1 LSTEPPPRIR
11 KTLSLFARL
20 GVKRFQFALAHHAG
34 RMPVV
39 TYATWR
45 TASTSVHHAIRA
57 SGTWPAIKVH
67 SLNPSYQ
74 LRSADGS
81 RILAAAGEHVGDRV
95 VRRHALLR
103 GRAARWVL
111 LLRDP
116 MSVALSMAAGGL
128 DVDVAGIASPEELR
142 SRVRSAPT
150 WAIDSWLEHDVL
162 ASLGWSPFTM
172 AFDADRG
179 WAEATF
185 RHGHVLVMR
194 TDIPDSAKSEALSRF
209 LARPVRVGRGN
220 GSAEHGKAS
229 GHRDLRHA
237 LASEPGVVEAALS
250 TAAAK
255 HFWSDAQRT
264 AMRDRWLPG
273 RNAA

>member
-1 LSTEPPPRIR
+1 MPPPRTR

-20 GVKRFQFALAHHAG
+20 SVKRFQFALAHHAG

-74 LRSADGS
+74 LRSADGKEV
-81 RILAAAGEHVGDRV
+81 LASAGEHVGDRV
-95 VRRHALLR
+95 VRRHAFLR
-103 GRAARWVL
+103 GRTARWVL

-128 DVDVAGIASPEELR
+128 ALDGAGSMDAGELR
-142 SRVRSAPT
+142 RRVRRAPV
-150 WAIDSWLEHDVL
+150 WAIDSWLDRDVL
-162 ASLGWSPFTM
+162 PSLGWSPLESP
-172 AFDADRG
+172 FDPDRG
-179 WAEATF
+179 WSETMF

-194 TDIPDSAKSEALSRF
+194 TDIPDSAKSEALSGF
-209 LARPVRVGRGN
+209 LGRTVRVGRGN
-220 GSAEHGKAS
+220 GSAEHGKAG
-229 GHRDLRHA
+229 GHDDLRHA
-237 LASEPGVVEAALS
+237 LASEPGVVEAAMS
-250 TAAAK
+250 TAAARY
-255 HFWSDAQRT
+255 FWSDAQRT
-264 AMRDRWLPG
+264 AMHDRWLIR